1 MTTNHA
7 VIELDLHVYYRGF
20 VIGHTTV
27 DASVPVPIIQTPG
40 ISTYIPDLSNF
51 PARLNAATRA
61 FEDALNTPKDHTP

>member
-7 VIELDLHVYYRGF
+7 VIELDLHVYYEGF

-27 DASVPVPIIQTPG
+27 DASIPVPRANAHG
-40 ISTYIPDLSNF
+40 VSTYIPDLSDF
-51 PARLNAATRA
+51 PARLNAAARA